1 MDLVHIVPGRSD
13 CTINFE
19 PIHKLEKENLQGAEA
34 NENEEHI
41 QKKCKEKSRIIQKKL
56 RQWITCEDT

>member
-19 PIHKLEKENLQGAEA
+19 PIHKLEKENLQRTEA
-34 NENEEHI
+34 NENEAHI
-41 QKKCKEKSRIIQKKL
+41 QMKV
-56 RQWITCEDT
+56 

>member
-19 PIHKLEKENLQGAEA
+19 PIHKLEKENLQRTEA
-34 NENEEHI
+34 NENEAHI
-41 QKKCKEKSRIIQKKL
+41 QKKV
-56 RQWITCEDT
+56 